1 MAVKSLAVKYRP
13 TTFDDVVGQEAIKT
27 ILQQQLDTGTIKN
40 VYLFCGGAG
49 TGKTTCAR
57 IFANELNN
65 HKGNPIETDAA
76 SNNSV
81 DDMRNI
87 IQQAKTKSLESEY
100 KVFIIDECHALSN
113 SAWQSLLKLLEEPP
127 ATSIFIFCTT
137 DPQKIPKT
145 ILSRAQRYDFQRISH
160 SGIVNRL
167 QHILNTE
174 FENQTFQCPRESLE
188 YIAKIADG
196 GMRDAITLLDKCLSY
211 SDDLSIDNV
220 IAALGMTDYT
230 PMIELTQHLI
240 DKNRWGILKIVDSV
254 YYGGADLKQFIKQY
268 QNFLL
273 DVCKFAALRSFDEI
287 QLPEIE
293 NLRKYV
299 LEWANTN
306 SETCLDLLDMVVR
319 LNFEIKWDS
328 NPKASIQATMLLD
341 CVRREEHC

>member
-65 HKGNPIETDAA
+65 HQGNPIETDAA

-145 ILSRAQRYDFQRISH
+145 ILSRAQRYDFQRISQSLIH
-160 SGIVNRL
+160 NRL
-167 QHILNTE
+167 IHILT
-174 FENQTFQCPRESLE
+174 REGYSVDNVDCDGVE
-188 YIAKIADG
+188 YISKLADG

-211 SDDLSIDNV
+211 SPDLTLSNV
-220 IAALGMTDYT
+220 TKALGTADYEQ
-230 PMIELTQHLI
+230 MIDLTHYLI
-240 DKNRWGILKIVDSV
+240 IRDEMRVIEVIDSI
-254 YYGGADLKQFIKQY
+254 YYNGVDLKQFIKQY

-273 DVCKFAALRSFDEI
+273 DVCKYGILGDFDSL
-287 QLPEIE
+287 QLPETADTKDF
-293 NLRKYV
+293 LKK
-299 LEWANTN
+299 WTDTCFD
-306 SETCLDLLDMVVR
+306 TCLHLLDTVVK
-319 LNFEIKWDS
+319 LNSEIKWDS
-328 NPKASIQATMLLD
+328 TPKAAIQAAMLLD
-341 CVRREEHC
+341 CVRREEQC